1 MDNVFIRNKVIYCL
15 QCKTKWVDGDSWWHT
30 EVTRESVSALEK
42 EHLPNLKQHNKE
54 KQAKDS
60 SPEYGIEGF
69 EYRIVIQ
76 IVVKENL

>member
-1 MDNVFIRNKVIYCL
+1 MPKVIYCL
-15 QCKTKWVDGDSWWHT
+15 QCKTKWYDGDSWWHT

-42 EHLPNLKQHNKE
+42 EHLPSLKQHNKE
-54 KQAKDS
+54 EKEKEGS
-60 SPEYGIEGF
+60 FIEGY